1 MCEGFYV
8 WNALGNIGGNDL
20 VCSRMGPHELYLEEW
35 RFLSPGRKGKEDW
48 EEERYRVCLE
58 NIIADYIENL
68 GDRGAYLDLVG
79 RRRMSGSRAGKVGW
93 NQMNSF

>member
-1 MCEGFYV
+1 MCEGCYV

-20 VCSRMGPHELYLEEW
+20 VCHRMGPHELYLEEW
-35 RFLSPGRKGKEDW
+35 RLLSPGRKGKEDW
-48 EEERYRVCLE
+48 EERYRVCLE

-79 RRRMSGSRAGKVGW
+79 RRRMSGNRAGKVGW